1 MVSYDDKRILCRE
14 GYSAAKL
21 LEQAIFV
28 TLTPETTPEQYA
40 AALETLRSLRDRFV
54 AKLDLFHYPSSQ
66 GSHQCVG
73 NVFDDAEARL
83 ELLAITMPQPKAPP
97 PPTPQPK
104 PRSLTDVVQDF
115 AGMTDEDKPNG
126 E

>member
-1 MVSYDDKRILCRE
+1 MVSYDDKRIPCRE
-14 GYSAAKL
+14 SYTAAKF
-21 LEQAIFV
+21 LEQAIFA
-28 TLTPETTPEQYA
+28 TLTPETTHEQYA
-40 AALETLRSLRDRFV
+40 SALATLRGLRDRFV
-54 AKLDLFHYPSSQ
+54 AKLDLFHYASSQ

-115 AGMTDEDKPNG
+115 AGMTDEDNPNG